1 MLNIEINNKE
11 YNIPNKW
18 EEMTVDYYC
27 GLYNIIKKYQVTE
40 EEEKSDNDLS
50 KYHIMQENKMYKE
63 LFIYMTGISEKVM
76 ANVPMDNVTAVIEC
90 LNEIM
95 EEYKPKGMDYFE
107 FEGNVYYFPMDFLRT
122 GTFGDYIE
130 SQQLEMN
137 TQYLKNGRF
146 DILPEQMA
154 ILCKQVD
161 EDVDLDNIE
170 EKTNKFRKLTMDIVW
185 EFSFFLNKRTL
196 TSLSV
201 IKTFSEMAE
210 QKVSQ

>member
-18 EEMTVDYYC
+18 EEMTLDYYC
-27 GLYNIIKKYQVTE
+27 GIYEIIKKYQITE
-40 EEEKSDNDLS
+40 DEENSENDLT
-50 KYHIMQENKMYKE
+50 KYIANQENKMYRD
-63 LFIYMTGISEKVM
+63 LFIYMTKIDEKTM
-76 ANVPMDNVTAVIEC
+76 KNVPISDVFAVIEC
-90 LNEIM
+90 LEEIM
-95 EEYKPKGMDYFE
+95 EEYKPKGLDYFE
-107 FEGNVYYFPMDFLRT
+107 FEGDVYYFPLDFLRT

-137 TQYLKNGRF
+137 TKYLKNGRF

-154 ILCKQVD
+154 ILCKKLYD
-161 EDVDLDNIE
+161 EVDLDDID
-170 EKTNKFRKLTMDIVW
+170 EKAKKFRGLTMDIVW

-196 TSLSV
+196 ASLNV
-201 IKTFSEMAE
+201 IKTFSEMVE

>member
-1 MLNIEINNKE
+1 MN
-11 YNIPNKW
+11 
-18 EEMTVDYYC
+18 
-27 GLYNIIKKYQVTE
+27 
-40 EEEKSDNDLS
+40 
-50 KYHIMQENKMYKE
+50 KE
-63 LFIYMTGISEKVM
+63 LFAYMTGIDEKKI
-76 ANVPMDNVTAVIEC
+76 NKISMDSINAVLSC
-90 LNEIM
+90 LDDITKDYE
-95 EEYKPKGMDYFE
+95 PKGVDYFE

-122 GTFGDYIE
+122 ATFGDYIE

-161 EDVDLDNIE
+161 EEVDLDDID
-170 EKTNKFRKLTMDIVW
+170 EKASKFRKLTMDIVW
-185 EFSFFLNKRTL
+185 EFSFFLNKRIIS
-196 TSLSV
+196 SLGV

>member
-18 EEMTVDYYC
+18 EEMTLDYYC
-27 GLYNIIKKYQVTE
+27 GIYEIIKKYQITE
-40 EEEKSDNDLS
+40 DEQNSENDLT
-50 KYHIMQENKMYKE
+50 KYIASQENKMYRD
-63 LFIYMTGISEKVM
+63 LFVYMTKIDEKTM
-76 ANVPMDNVTAVIEC
+76 KNVPINDVFSVIEC
-90 LNEIM
+90 LEEIM
-95 EEYKPKGMDYFE
+95 EEYKPKGLDYFE
-107 FEGNVYYFPMDFLRT
+107 FENDVYYFPLDFLRT

-154 ILCKQVD
+154 ILCKKVD
-161 EDVDLDNIE
+161 EEVDLDDID
-170 EKTNKFRKLTMDIVW
+170 EKAKKFRGLTMDIVW

-196 TSLSV
+196 ASLNV
-201 IKTFSEMAE
+201 IKTFSEMVE

>member
-18 EEMTVDYYC
+18 EEMTIDYYC
-27 GLYNIIKKYQVTE
+27 GLLEIIKKYQITE
-40 EEEKSDNDLS
+40 EEENSENDLT

-63 LFIYMTGISEKVM
+63 LLIYMTGISGDKVSHI
-76 ANVPMDNVTAVIEC
+76 PMNDVSELIKCVD
-90 LNEIM
+90 EIM

-107 FEGNVYYFPMDFLRT
+107 FEGDIYYFPMDFLRT
-122 GTFGDYIE
+122 ATFGDYIE
-130 SQQLEMN
+130 SQQLELN

-161 EDVDLDNIE
+161 EEVDLDNID
-170 EKTNKFRKLTMDIVW
+170 EKAKKFRGLTMDIVW

-196 TSLSV
+196 ASINV

>member
-18 EEMTVDYYC
+18 EEMTLDYYC
-27 GLYNIIKKYQVTE
+27 GIYEIIKKYQITE
-40 EEEKSDNDLS
+40 EEENSENDLT
-50 KYHIMQENKMYKE
+50 KYLANQENKMYRD
-63 LFIYMTGISEKVM
+63 LFIYMTKIDEKTM
-76 ANVPMDNVTAVIEC
+76 KNVPISDVFAVIEC
-90 LNEIM
+90 LEEIM
-95 EEYKPKGMDYFE
+95 EEYKPKGLDYFE
-107 FEGNVYYFPMDFLRT
+107 FEGDIYYFPLDFLRT

-154 ILCKQVD
+154 ILCKKVD
-161 EDVDLDNIE
+161 EEVDLDDID
-170 EKTNKFRKLTMDIVW
+170 EKAKKFRGLTMDIVW

-196 TSLSV
+196 ASLNV
-201 IKTFSEMAE
+201 IKTFSEMVE
-210 QKVSQ
+210 QKASQ

>member
-27 GLYNIIKKYQVTE
+27 GLYHIIKKYQVTE
-40 EEEKSDNDLS
+40 EEENSENDLS
-50 KYHIMQENKMYKE
+50 KYHAMQENKMYKE
-63 LFIYMTGISEKVM
+63 LFIYMTGISEEIM
-76 ANVPMDNVTAVIEC
+76 LNVPMTNVTAVIEC

-95 EEYKPKGMDYFE
+95 EEYKPKGIDYFE
-107 FEGNVYYFPMDFLRT
+107 FEGDIYYFPMDFLRT

-161 EDVDLDNIE
+161 EEVDLDNIE
-170 EKTNKFRKLTMDIVW
+170 EKTKKFRKLTMDIVW

>member
-18 EEMTVDYYC
+18 EEMTLDYYC
-27 GLYNIIKKYQVTE
+27 GIYEIIKKYQITE
-40 EEEKSDNDLS
+40 EEENSENDLT
-50 KYHIMQENKMYKE
+50 KYLANQENKMYRD
-63 LFIYMTGISEKVM
+63 LFIYMTKIDEKTM
-76 ANVPMDNVTAVIEC
+76 KNVPISDVFAVIEC
-90 LNEIM
+90 LEEIM
-95 EEYKPKGMDYFE
+95 EEYKPKGLDYFE
-107 FEGNVYYFPMDFLRT
+107 FEGDVYYFPLDFLRT

-154 ILCKQVD
+154 ILCKKVD
-161 EDVDLDNIE
+161 EEVDLDDID
-170 EKTNKFRKLTMDIVW
+170 EKAKKFRGLTMDIVW

-196 TSLSV
+196 ASINV

>member
-1 MLNIEINNKE
+1 MLNIEINKKE

-18 EEMTVDYYC
+18 EEMTLDYYC
-27 GLYNIIKKYQVTE
+27 GLYNIIKKYQITE
-40 EEEKSDNDLS
+40 EEENSDNDLTE
-50 KYHIMQENKMYKE
+50 YILMQENKMNKE

-76 ANVPMDNVTAVIEC
+76 QNVPMDNVVAVIEC
-90 LNEIM
+90 LNQITEQ
-95 EEYKPKGMDYFE
+95 YDPKGFDSFE
-107 FEGNVYYFPMDFLRT
+107 FEGDIYYFPIDFLRT

-161 EDVDLDNIE
+161 EEVDLDNID
-170 EKTNKFRKLTMDIVW
+170 EKAKAFRRLTMDIVW

-196 TSLSV
+196 QSISV
-201 IKTFSEMAE
+201 IKTFSEMVE

>member
-1 MLNIEINNKE
+1 MLNIEINSRP

-18 EEMTVDYYC
+18 EEMSVDYYC
-27 GLYNIIKKYQVTE
+27 GVYDIIKKYQITE
-40 EEEKSDNDLS
+40 EEANSDNDLT

-76 ANVPMDNVTAVIEC
+76 ANVPMEDVTAVIEC
-90 LNEIM
+90 LNDIM

-107 FEGNVYYFPMDFLRT
+107 FEGNIYYFPMDFLRT

-161 EDVDLDNIE
+161 EEVDLDNID
-170 EKTNKFRKLTMDIVW
+170 EKAKAFRRLTMDIVW
-185 EFSFFLNKRTL
+185 EFSFFLNKRTMA
-196 TSLSV
+196 SISV

>member
-1 MLNIEINNKE
+1 MLVIEIENKE
-11 YNIPNKW
+11 YSIPDSW
-18 EEMTVDYYC
+18 EEMTLDYYC
-27 GLYNIIKKYQVTE
+27 GIYGIIKKYQATE

-50 KYHIMQENKMYKE
+50 KYFFHQQNKMNKE
-63 LFIYMTGISEKVM
+63 LFAYMTGIDEKKI
-76 ANVPMDNVTAVIEC
+76 NKISMDSINAVLSC
-90 LNEIM
+90 LDDITKDYE
-95 EEYKPKGMDYFE
+95 PKGVDYFE
-107 FEGNVYYFPMDFLRT
+107 FEGDVYYFPMDFLRT
-122 GTFGDYIE
+122 ATFGDYIE

-161 EDVDLDNIE
+161 EEVDLDDID
-170 EKTNKFRKLTMDIVW
+170 EKASKFRKLTMDIVW
-185 EFSFFLNKRTL
+185 EFSFFLNKRIIS
-196 TSLSV
+196 SLGV

>member
-18 EEMTVDYYC
+18 EEMTLDYYC
-27 GLYNIIKKYQVTE
+27 GIYEIIKKYQITE
-40 EEEKSDNDLS
+40 EEQNSENDLT
-50 KYHIMQENKMYKE
+50 KYLANQENKMYRD
-63 LFIYMTGISEKVM
+63 LFIYMTKIDEKTM
-76 ANVPMDNVTAVIEC
+76 KNVPISDVFAVIEC
-90 LNEIM
+90 LEEIM
-95 EEYKPKGMDYFE
+95 EEYKPKGLDYFE
-107 FEGNVYYFPMDFLRT
+107 FEGDVYYFPLDFLRT
-122 GTFGDYIE
+122 RTFGDYIE

-154 ILCKQVD
+154 ILCKKVD
-161 EDVDLDNIE
+161 EEVDLDDID
-170 EKTNKFRKLTMDIVW
+170 EKAKKFRGLTMDIVW

-196 TSLSV
+196 ASLNV
-201 IKTFSEMAE
+201 IKTFSEMVE

>member
-27 GLYNIIKKYQVTE
+27 GLYHIIKKYQVTE
-40 EEEKSDNDLS
+40 EEENSENDLS
-50 KYHIMQENKMYKE
+50 KYHAMQENKMYKE
-63 LFIYMTGISEKVM
+63 LFIYMTGISEEIM
-76 ANVPMDNVTAVIEC
+76 LNVPMTNVTAVIEC

-95 EEYKPKGMDYFE
+95 EEYKPKGIDYFE
-107 FEGNVYYFPMDFLRT
+107 FEGDIYYFPMDFLRT

>member
-1 MLNIEINNKE
+1 MLNLEINNKE

-18 EEMTVDYYC
+18 EEMTLDYYC
-27 GLYNIIKKYQVTE
+27 EIYDIIKRYQVKEDE
-40 EEEKSDNDLS
+40 ENSDNDLT
-50 KYHIMQENKMYKE
+50 KYHINQENKMYKE
-63 LFIYMTGISEKVM
+63 LFIFMTGIDEETMK
-76 ANVPMDNVTAVIEC
+76 NVPMKDVMAVIEC
-90 LNEIM
+90 LNDIM

-107 FEGNVYYFPMDFLRT
+107 FEGDIYYFPLDFLRT

-137 TQYLKNGRF
+137 TQYLRNGRF

-154 ILCKQVD
+154 ILCKKVD
-161 EDVDLDNIE
+161 EEVDLDDID
-170 EKTNKFRKLTMDIVW
+170 EKAKKFRGLTMDIVW

-196 TSLSV
+196 ASLNV
-201 IKTFSEMAE
+201 IKTFSEMVE

>member
-18 EEMTVDYYC
+18 EEMTLDYYC
-27 GLYNIIKKYQVTE
+27 GIYEIIKKYQITE
-40 EEEKSDNDLS
+40 EEQNSENDLT
-50 KYHIMQENKMYKE
+50 KYLANQENKMYRD
-63 LFIYMTGISEKVM
+63 LFIYMTKIDEKTM
-76 ANVPMDNVTAVIEC
+76 KNVPISDVFAVIEC
-90 LNEIM
+90 LEEIM
-95 EEYKPKGMDYFE
+95 EEYKPKGLDYFE
-107 FEGNVYYFPMDFLRT
+107 FEGDIYYFPLDFLRT

-154 ILCKQVD
+154 ILCKKVD
-161 EDVDLDNIE
+161 EEVDLDDID
-170 EKTNKFRKLTMDIVW
+170 EKAKKFRGLTMDIVW

-196 TSLSV
+196 ASLNV
-201 IKTFSEMAE
+201 IKTFSEMVE
-210 QKVSQ
+210 QKASQ

>member
-18 EEMTVDYYC
+18 EEMTLDYYC
-27 GLYNIIKKYQVTE
+27 GIYEIIKKYQITE
-40 EEEKSDNDLS
+40 DEENSENDLT
-50 KYHIMQENKMYKE
+50 KYIANQENKMYRD
-63 LFIYMTGISEKVM
+63 LFIYMTKIDEKTM
-76 ANVPMDNVTAVIEC
+76 KNVPISDVFAVIEC
-90 LNEIM
+90 LEEIM
-95 EEYKPKGMDYFE
+95 EEYKPKGLDYFE
-107 FEGNVYYFPMDFLRT
+107 FEGDVYYFPLDFLRT

-154 ILCKQVD
+154 ILCKKVD
-161 EDVDLDNIE
+161 EEVDLDDID
-170 EKTNKFRKLTMDIVW
+170 EKAKKFRGLTMDIVW

-196 TSLSV
+196 ASLNV
-201 IKTFSEMAE
+201 IKTFSEMVE
-210 QKVSQ
+210 QKASQ

>member
-18 EEMTVDYYC
+18 EEMTLDYYC
-27 GLYNIIKKYQVTE
+27 GIYEIIKKYQITE
-40 EEEKSDNDLS
+40 DEQNSENDLT
-50 KYHIMQENKMYKE
+50 KYIASQENKMYRD
-63 LFIYMTGISEKVM
+63 LFVYMTKIDEKTM
-76 ANVPMDNVTAVIEC
+76 KNVPITDVFSVIEC
-90 LNEIM
+90 LEEIM
-95 EEYKPKGMDYFE
+95 EEYKPKGLDYFE
-107 FEGNVYYFPMDFLRT
+107 FENDVYYFPLDFLRT

-154 ILCKQVD
+154 ILCKKVD
-161 EDVDLDNIE
+161 EEVDLDDID
-170 EKTNKFRKLTMDIVW
+170 EKAKKFRGLTMDIVW

-196 TSLSV
+196 ASLNV
-201 IKTFSEMAE
+201 IKTFSEMVE

>member
-18 EEMTVDYYC
+18 EEMTLDYYC
-27 GLYNIIKKYQVTE
+27 GIYEIIKKYQITE
-40 EEEKSDNDLS
+40 DEENSENDLT
-50 KYHIMQENKMYKE
+50 KYLANQENKMYRD
-63 LFIYMTGISEKVM
+63 LFIYMTKIDEKTM
-76 ANVPMDNVTAVIEC
+76 KNVPISDVFAVIEC
-90 LNEIM
+90 LEEIM
-95 EEYKPKGMDYFE
+95 EEYKPKGLDYFE
-107 FEGNVYYFPMDFLRT
+107 FEGDIYYFPLDFLRT

-154 ILCKQVD
+154 ILCKKVD
-161 EDVDLDNIE
+161 EEVDLDDID
-170 EKTNKFRKLTMDIVW
+170 EKAKKFRGLTMDIVW

-196 TSLSV
+196 ASLNV
-201 IKTFSEMAE
+201 IKTFSEMVE
-210 QKVSQ
+210 QKASQ

>member
-18 EEMTVDYYC
+18 EEMTLDYYC
-27 GLYNIIKKYQVTE
+27 GIYEIIKKYQITE
-40 EEEKSDNDLS
+40 EEQNSENDLT
-50 KYHIMQENKMYKE
+50 KYLANQENKMYRD
-63 LFIYMTGISEKVM
+63 LFIYMTKIDEKTM
-76 ANVPMDNVTAVIEC
+76 KNVPISDVFAVIEC
-90 LNEIM
+90 LEEIM
-95 EEYKPKGMDYFE
+95 EEYKPKGLDYFE
-107 FEGNVYYFPMDFLRT
+107 FEGDVYYFPLDFLRT
-122 GTFGDYIE
+122 RTFGDYIE

-154 ILCKQVD
+154 ILCKKVD
-161 EDVDLDNIE
+161 EEVDLDDID
-170 EKTNKFRKLTMDIVW
+170 EKAKKFRGLTMDIVW

-196 TSLSV
+196 ASLNV
-201 IKTFSEMAE
+201 LKTFSEMVE